1 MNGRIVR
8 ATPTPTSTGME
19 YSENTQLDV
28 DIFSESLE
36 AEIRVGDCVKSKII
50 IY

>member
-28 DIFSESLE
+28 DMFLAIFD
-36 AEIRVGDCVKSKII
+36 AELRVGGCVKSQRIV
-50 IY
+50 Y